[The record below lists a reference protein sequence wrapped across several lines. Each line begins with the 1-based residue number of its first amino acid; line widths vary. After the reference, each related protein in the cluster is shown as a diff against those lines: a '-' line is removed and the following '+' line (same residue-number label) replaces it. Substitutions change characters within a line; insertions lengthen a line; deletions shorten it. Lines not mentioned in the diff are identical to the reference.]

1 MQNKWAK
8 KQTGFTIVELLIVI
22 VVIGILAAITI
33 VAFNAVQQR
42 ARDTQRKQN
51 LTELAKLISM
61 YNVDNGN
68 YITTGGGAG
77 NGQGWVNGG
86 ATTITRVLSNAGL
99 VSSSSNIRDP
109 NCIGS
114 ELAGCSGYLKVNCSS
129 PTTRS
134 VLLARLESQP
144 SGQTAPA
151 ALTGCDNTNY
161 WNTYQMNYYVEVN

>member
-1 MQNKWAK
+1 MQNKWAQ

-22 VVIGILAAITI
+22 VVIAILAAITI
-33 VAFNAVQQR
+33 VAFNGVQQR
-42 ARDTQRKQN
+42 ARDSQRKQN
-51 LTELAKLISM
+51 LAELAKLISM

-68 YITTGGGAG
+68 YITTGGGAS

-86 ATTITRVLSNAGL
+86 ATTIPKVLSNAGL

-109 NCIGS
+109 NCIGG
-114 ELAGCSGYLKVNCSS
+114 ELAGCSGYLKVNCIS

-144 SGQTAPA
+144 SGQATPA
-151 ALTGCDNTNY
+151 VLTGCDNINY